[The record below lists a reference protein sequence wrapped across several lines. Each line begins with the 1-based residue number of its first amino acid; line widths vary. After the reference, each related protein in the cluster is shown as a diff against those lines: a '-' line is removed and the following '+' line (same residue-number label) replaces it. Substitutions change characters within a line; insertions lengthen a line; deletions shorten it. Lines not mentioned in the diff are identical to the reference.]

1 MGRLI
6 GRLTELQVR
15 RLPAGWH
22 NDGGGLYLRVQ
33 DRERRWWVFRYGPQG
48 RRYRGLGP
56 THTLSLAAAREQAR
70 LCRQLLL
77 EGADPIAAG
86 KARRT
91 ARPSPSDDTP
101 STPVVSKSIPAIR
114 VIPTTCPV
122 TGSVFEPIPMKKG
135 TPR

>member
-1 MGRLI
+1 MPQALGGITEMEWKCPYCRGLCVSASFLTSHPVSPNLALCVDVGADGRKNPMGRLI

-70 LCRQLLL
+70 
-77 EGADPIAAG
+77 
-86 KARRT
+86 
-91 ARPSPSDDTP
+91 
-101 STPVVSKSIPAIR
+101 
-114 VIPTTCPV
+114 
-122 TGSVFEPIPMKKG
+122 
-135 TPR
+135 